1 MRSDRPLWLVV
12 AALGVAVLALAV
24 RHEQVTIAGIG
35 LDSVATLIT
44 GVVLLFMVFGA
55 FSALLY
61 HRVGEAI
68 RAAFFWVCFAG
79 VIALVYMY
87 RFEMQSVGERML
99 ALISGE
105 SSTQFAS
112 GRAVEVSRARE
123 GDFNIKAEINGARI
137 PMLIDT
143 GASSVVLTA
152 EAARIVGLPVDML
165 KFDVAIET
173 ANGRGRAAS
182 VVLERVSI
190 GGIVE
195 RRVPALVS
203 TPGDLKLSLLGM
215 SFLKRMESIE
225 MRGERLIMRAK
236 QASLEYQANQ
246 EARRNARQKINQ

>member
-1 MRSDRPLWLVV
+1 VRSDRPLWLVV
-12 AALGVAVLALAV
+12 AALGIAVLALAA
-24 RHEQVTIAGIG
+24 RHEQMSIAGVS
-35 LDSVATLIT
+35 LDSVATIIA
-44 GVVLLFMVFGA
+44 GVVLLFMMFGA

-61 HRVGEAI
+61 HRIGETI
-68 RAAFFWVCFAG
+68 RTAFFWLCFAG
-79 VIALVYMY
+79 VVALVYIY

-99 ALISGE
+99 ALISGA
-105 SSTQFAS
+105 TQMQFAS
-112 GRAVEVSRARE
+112 GRAVEISRARE
-123 GDFNIKAEINGARI
+123 GDFNIRAEINGARI
-137 PMLIDT
+137 PMLVDT

-152 EAARIVGLPVDML
+152 EAAKIVGLPVEML

-173 ANGRGRAAS
+173 ANGRSRAAS

-203 TPGDLKLSLLGM
+203 APGDLKLSLLGM

-236 QASLEYQANQ
+236 QASLEYQADQ
-246 EARRNARQKINQ
+246 EARRNARQK

>member
-1 MRSDRPLWLVV
+1 MQADRPLWIVV
-12 AALGVAVLALAV
+12 AALGLAVLALAT
-24 RHEQVTIAGIG
+24 RHEPFSIGGIN
-35 LDSVATLIT
+35 LDSIATILAA
-44 GVVLLFMVFGA
+44 VVLVFMVLGA

-61 HRVGEAI
+61 HRIGETI
-68 RAAFFWVCFAG
+68 RTAFFWLCMAG
-79 VIALVYMY
+79 VVAAIYIY
-87 RFEMQSVGERML
+87 RFEMQSVGERVI
-99 ALISGE
+99 ALISG
-105 SSTQFAS
+105 SNPVQFAS

-123 GDFNIKAEINGARI
+123 GDFNIRAEINGARI
-137 PMLIDT
+137 PMLVDT

-152 EAARIVGLPVDML
+152 EAAKIVGLPVEML

-203 TPGDLKLSLLGM
+203 APGDLKLSLLGM

-236 QASLEYQANQ
+236 QA
-246 EARRNARQKINQ
+246 AR

>member
-1 MRSDRPLWLVV
+1 MRADRPLWLVV
-12 AALGVAVLALAV
+12 AALGIAVLALAA
-24 RHEQVTIAGIG
+24 RHELGTIAGIG
-35 LDSVATLIT
+35 LDSLATLIA

-61 HRVGEAI
+61 HRIGETVRTAI
-68 RAAFFWVCFAG
+68 FWLFFAG
-79 VIALVYMY
+79 FIGLVYTY
-87 RFEMQSVGERML
+87 RFEVQSVGERVL
-99 ALISGE
+99 AQISGAA
-105 SSTQFAS
+105 STQFAS
-112 GRAVEVSRARE
+112 GRAVEISRARE

-137 PMLIDT
+137 PMLVDT

-152 EAARIVGLPVDML
+152 EAAKIVGLPVEML

-190 GGIVE
+190 GGITE

-203 TPGDLKLSLLGM
+203 APGDLKLSLLGM
-215 SFLKRMESIE
+215 SFLKRLESIE

-236 QASLEYQANQ
+236 QA
-246 EARRNARQKINQ
+246 AR

>member
-1 MRSDRPLWLVV
+1 VRSDRPLWLVV
-12 AALGVAVLALAV
+12 AALGLAVLALAV
-24 RHEQVTIAGIG
+24 RHEHFSIAGVN
-35 LDSVATLIT
+35 LDSVATIIAAL
-44 GVVLLFMVFGA
+44 VLLVMVFGA
-55 FSALLY
+55 FSTLLY
-61 HRVGEAI
+61 HRIGETI
-68 RAAFFWVCFAG
+68 RTAFFWLCFAG
-79 VIALVYMY
+79 VVALVYIY
-87 RFEMQSVGERML
+87 RFELQSSGERIL
-99 ALISGE
+99 AFISNT
-105 SSTQFAS
+105 TQMQLAS

-137 PMLIDT
+137 PMLVDT

-152 EAARIVGLPVDML
+152 EAAKIAGLPVEML

-182 VVLERVSI
+182 VVLEKVSI

-203 TPGDLKLSLLGM
+203 APGELKLSLLGM

-236 QASLEYQANQ
+236 QA
-246 EARRNARQKINQ
+246 AR